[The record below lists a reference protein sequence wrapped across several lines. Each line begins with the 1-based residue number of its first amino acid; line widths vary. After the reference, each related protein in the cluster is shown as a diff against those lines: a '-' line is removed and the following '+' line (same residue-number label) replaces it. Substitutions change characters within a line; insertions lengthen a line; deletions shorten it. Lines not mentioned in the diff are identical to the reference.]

1 MNLTRIQ
8 SRAWD
13 ALANDLRND
22 ILSGRLQ
29 SGEAI
34 RPELQLANNYNIS
47 RNSVR
52 KALDALTSEGLLRR
66 AQGSGTFVAPLK
78 EQIRNKSIAR
88 RQILFIS
95 METELSDDC
104 AHSTFVPIFDSLSN
118 LLGERGFNLLYS
130 SIDLDH
136 KPPAS
141 LVNKDVCG
149 VIFHGTMPL
158 TFWEKYIRPLP
169 SVGLQHSTPE
179 IDCNWVKIDNMVHS
193 FKAVKHLRD
202 LGHTRIG
209 FFSNEQD
216 ERITRER
223 CETYRRSMEM
233 LGLPVEESWVITWQR
248 PRSNGI
254 LPQEEYS
261 VDYGEPLLQAFRDPA
276 HAPTALICAD
286 NYRALSVEHTLS
298 HIGLKVPQDVSLV
311 GGFNYNDTFRG
322 RFTALDGRLKEL
334 CQEAIDLLLSEIDG
348 TCKVHNKCVI
358 IRPELIIGQSTLA
371 IRKMNKETS
380 K

>member
-52 KALDALTSEGLLRR
+52 KALDTLASEGLLRR

-78 EQIRNKSIAR
+78 EQVKNKSIAR

-95 METELSDDC
+95 METEMSDNC
-104 AHSTFVPIFDSLSN
+104 AHGTFVPIFDSLSS

-130 SIDLDH
+130 SVNLDH
-136 KPPAS
+136 RPPAS

-149 VIFHGTMPL
+149 VIFHGTMPVS
-158 TFWEKYIRPLP
+158 FWEKYIRPLP
-169 SVGLQHSTPE
+169 SVGLQHETPE

-209 FFSNEQD
+209 FFSNEIG
-216 ERITRER
+216 ERLQQER
-223 CETYRRSMEM
+223 YEAYRQSMAI
-233 LGLPVEESWVITWQR
+233 LGLPVSENWVIAWQR
-248 PRSNGI
+248 PRNNGI
-254 LPQEEYS
+254 LPLEEHY
-261 VDYGEPLLQAFRDPA
+261 VDYGEPLLKAFRDMA

-286 NYRALSVEHTLS
+286 NFRALSVEYTLNR
-298 HIGLKVPQDVSLV
+298 IGLKVPQDVSLV
-311 GGFNYNDTFRG
+311 GGFNYNDSFQG

-334 CQEAIDLLLSEIDG
+334 CQEAIDLLLGEIDG
-348 TCKVHNKCVI
+348 TSGVRNKCVI
-358 IRPELIIGQSTLA
+358 VRPEIIIGKSTLA
-371 IRKMNKETS
+371 IRKLNKERS